1 MSAFNYNKTKNE
13 KVKESYENGISLIT
27 KIDRNLEV
35 KKDNLNRYEL
45 FFQDISSLI
54 LRNVEFEKKISENN
68 DYFSKSNF
76 EELKKENKTFHE
88 DALPE
93 NYSKFYGN
101 PTYCV
106 EIFGEEFGALFSK
119 FYSSYRN
126 YKNYSFQ
133 NMTYMMEKFNQV
145 FINVYNYFTE
155 KKYLNLSFSE
165 LNDLI
170 NFVEINDLDE
180 LHESRTKKNYDKDN
194 NFNSDII
201 LNSDLEDLNYL
212 FKYGGYITENEI
224 SVAKFFITYPLE
236 KIQKIA
242 KIQVEAYLRSFEIE
256 KKDISIKSTVTLII
270 SVGFEKLAYWIIKYF
285 EEKGL
290 DVIVPMV
297 NSPQPNKQFGYDH
310 RFDHSLYYD
319 EMFTE
324 TSLKSYTKALENNKE
339 IARDN
344 SGVVFLEKFGEKPFS
359 PEDKKE
365 CLKLSSEQ
373 SVLFQSQSIKM
384 SEISDNYNP
393 NSETS
398 FSIMAFPSPEIGDNF
413 NEIFEDILEVNS
425 LETSKYEVIQDQII
439 KVLDKADFVHIKGK
453 GASKTDFKVK
463 MQKIKNP
470 LTETNF
476 CNCGAD
482 VNIPVGE
489 VFTSPQLKGT
499 TGLLHIDDV
508 FLGDLQYK
516 NLQLH
521 FVDGFV
527 EKYSCSNFDTE
538 EANKNYIFEN
548 LFSQNKTLPL
558 GEFAIGTNTLA
569 YKIARKHDIMTV
581 LPILIIEKMGPHFAI
596 GDTCYSW
603 SEDLPAFNPLDNKEI
618 TAKDNEK
625 SILRKT
631 DIDKAYT
638 NCHTDITLPYE
649 SIDFITAVS
658 KDGEKFD
665 IIRDGR
671 FVVEGT
677 EELNVYLE
685 GII

>member
-1 MSAFNYNKTKNE
+1 M
-13 KVKESYENGISLIT
+13 
-27 KIDRNLEV
+27 D
-35 KKDNLNRYEL
+35 
-45 FFQDISSLI
+45 
-54 LRNVEFEKKISENN
+54 
-68 DYFSKSNF
+68 
-76 EELKKENKTFHE
+76 
-88 DALPE
+88 
-93 NYSKFYGN
+93 
-101 PTYCV
+101 
-106 EIFGEEFGALFSK
+106 
-119 FYSSYRN
+119 
-126 YKNYSFQ
+126 
-133 NMTYMMEKFNQV
+133 
-145 FINVYNYFTE
+145 
-155 KKYLNLSFSE
+155 
-165 LNDLI
+165 
-170 NFVEINDLDE
+170 
-180 LHESRTKKNYDKDN
+180 
-194 NFNSDII
+194 
-201 LNSDLEDLNYL
+201 SDLNNLNYL
-212 FKYGGYITENEI
+212 FQYGGYITENEI
-224 SVAKFFITYPLE
+224 AIANFFLNYPL
-236 KIQKIA
+236 KKVQKIA
-242 KIQVEAYLRSFEIE
+242 RIQVEAYLRSFEIE
-256 KKDISIKSTVTLII
+256 KKDISIKSTVSFIFPA
-270 SVGFEKLAYWIIKYF
+270 GFEKLAYWVIKYF
-285 EEKGL
+285 NEKGL
-290 DVIVPMV
+290 DVIVPFV
-297 NSPQPNKQFGYDH
+297 DSSEPNKQFGYDH
-310 RFDHSLYYD
+310 RFDFSLYFD
-319 EMFTE
+319 EDFTKNSQNAFK
-324 TSLKSYTKALENNKE
+324 TASDENKK
-339 IARDN
+339 IIGDY
-344 SGVVFLEKFGEKPFS
+344 SGIVFIDKFGEKPFV
-359 PEDKKE
+359 PENKDD
-365 CLKLSSEQ
+365 CLKLTSEQ
-373 SVLFQSQSIKM
+373 SNLFNKHNNVL
-384 SEISDNYNP
+384 SEISDGFRP
-393 NSETS
+393 RSETS

-413 NEIFEDILEVNS
+413 NEIFEDILAVNS

-463 MQKIKNP
+463 MQNIKNP

-499 TGLLHIDDV
+499 TGLLHIEDV
-508 FLGDLQYK
+508 FLNGLQYK
-516 NLQLH
+516 DLHLH

-538 EANKNYIFEN
+538 VANKNYIFEN

-569 YKIARKHDIMTV
+569 YKVARKHNILNI
-581 LPILIIEKMGPHFAI
+581 LPILIVEKMGPHFAI